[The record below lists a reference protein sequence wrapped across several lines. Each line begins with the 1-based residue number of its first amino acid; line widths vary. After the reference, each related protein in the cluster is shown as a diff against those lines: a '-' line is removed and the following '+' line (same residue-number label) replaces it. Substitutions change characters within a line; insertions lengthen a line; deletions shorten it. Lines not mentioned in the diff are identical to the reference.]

1 MSLRELIILLLGLAI
16 VGIILRG
23 LYVALQARRGQL
35 RIAIDKNIPT
45 EIDLE
50 ALELAELPSGGARVV
65 SRESADDESP
75 VLASLDAANQRAESL
90 SLGVEDEAV
99 PVLMDSVEVGQ
110 VAQIDTAASNT
121 THDDERSLN
130 DDQGDDWDSERDH
143 EPEDY
148 WAGEQDN
155 KREDEADFVNAG
167 AATPENV
174 FEAGRIAGEPDS
186 MSQRGESPAAVTSQ
200 DLFDDEPGEKQD
212 PRIGDLPS
220 YEAAT
225 ANAHGESADEYD
237 GYDDYDNNNND
248 DYDEVAPAESRDE
261 IGIDTP
267 TVAQGL
273 GDTDAVT
280 EPMAAEHPDDVLFD
294 YDNEEA
300 DEHDRGEAYKDD
312 TYEDEAYEDEAY
324 EDDEETEGGSVFLSG
339 HAHVER
345 IPPADS
351 HGEAQEPVK
360 EEIFFERS
368 RAKTGEESYAQDYE
382 DVYEG
387 AHTGTQDQTYD
398 DEDDDI
404 DADDAHEI
412 VDQSSSS
419 EDEFAEFSMTAGER
433 IGGNPNTEKQAGL
446 FDQFDESEQA
456 ALADRGKTQKK
467 PSLFAALKRR
477 FTATDADNEELSASS
492 PVQPNAASE
501 QSAEL
506 DLVDPPKDTF
516 AESITES
523 TAESVAGDTEEYV
536 AAPAQATEPA
546 GRIQPVPESPSEQPA
561 VAADSQFNER
571 DTLGWDETE
580 DSEPATDWGIAHEE
594 PAVTQDNNLFED
606 IEAEATQA
614 SHDSRQIDWAGTA
627 KSEPRQQSPVS
638 QPSEIKQQT
647 PAAQPSEVI
656 VLNVVARGGREFRGD
671 DLLEVLIT
679 SGLKFGEMNIFHQR
693 FRGTN
698 NGPVIFS
705 VANILNPGTFDLNSI
720 HEFSTVGVSLF
731 LALPSPI
738 NNLEAFD
745 LMLGVAQ
752 RIQEELDGELKDD
765 HRNVM
770 TAQTIEH
777 YRQRIRDF
785 ELRQLKAA
793 GGRA

>member
-45 EIDLE
+45 DIDLE
-50 ALELAELPSGGARVV
+50 ALELAELPGGGARVV

-75 VLASLDAANQRAESL
+75 VSASLDAANQRAESF
-90 SLGVEDEAV
+90 SLGVDDEAV

-148 WAGEQDN
+148 WDGEQDN
-155 KREDEADFVNAG
+155 KWEDEADFVNAG

-174 FEAGRIAGEPDS
+174 FEAGRTAGEPDS

-212 PRIGDLPS
+212 PRIGNLPS
-220 YEAAT
+220 YEVAT

-237 GYDDYDNNNND
+237 GYDDYDNND

-267 TVAQGL
+267 TAAQGP

-280 EPMAAEHPDDVLFD
+280 EPMAAEHPDNVLFD

-300 DEHDRGEAYKDD
+300 DEHDPGEA
-312 TYEDEAYEDEAY
+312 YEDEAYEDDAY

-398 DEDDDI
+398 DEDDYI

-412 VDQSSSS
+412 VDQSPAS

-477 FTATDADNEELSASS
+477 FTATDADIEELSASS
-492 PVQPNAASE
+492 SVQPGFASE

-506 DLVDPPKDTF
+506 DLVDPGEDTF
-516 AESITES
+516 AESIIES
-523 TAESVAGDTEEYV
+523 TAESVAGDTEECA

-546 GRIQPVPESPSEQPA
+546 VGIQPVPESPSVQPA

-571 DTLGWDETE
+571 DTLGWDETK
-580 DSEPATDWGIAHEE
+580 DSEPATDWGSAHEE
-594 PAVTQDNNLFED
+594 PAVTQANHVFED
-606 IEAEATQA
+606 SEAEATQA

-647 PAAQPSEVI
+647 PAAQSSEII

-752 RIQEELDGELKDD
+752 RIREELDGELKDD

>member
-273 GDTDAVT
+273 GDTDAGT

-312 TYEDEAYEDEAY
+312 TYEDEAY

-523 TAESVAGDTEEYV
+523 TVESVAGDTEEYV

-546 GRIQPVPESPSEQPA
+546 GRIQSVPESPSEQPA

-580 DSEPATDWGIAHEE
+580 DSEPATDGGSAHEE
-594 PAVTQDNNLFED
+594 PAVTQDNNVFED
-606 IEAEATQA
+606 SEAEATQA

-647 PAAQPSEVI
+647 PAAQSSEVI

-705 VANILNPGTFDLNSI
+705 VANILNPGTFDLISI

>member
-273 GDTDAVT
+273 GDTDAGT

-523 TAESVAGDTEEYV
+523 TVESVAGDTEEYV

-546 GRIQPVPESPSEQPA
+546 GRIQSVPESPSEQPA

-580 DSEPATDWGIAHEE
+580 DSEPATDGGSAHEE
-594 PAVTQDNNLFED
+594 PAVTQDNNVFED
-606 IEAEATQA
+606 SEAEATQA

-647 PAAQPSEVI
+647 PAAQSSEVI

-705 VANILNPGTFDLNSI
+705 VANILNPGTFDLISI

>member
-237 GYDDYDNNNND
+237 GYDDYDNNND

-273 GDTDAVT
+273 GDTDAGT

-312 TYEDEAYEDEAY
+312 TYEDEAY

-446 FDQFDESEQA
+446 FEQFDESEQA

-523 TAESVAGDTEEYV
+523 TVESVAGDTEEYV

-580 DSEPATDWGIAHEE
+580 DSEPATDGGSAHEE
-594 PAVTQDNNLFED
+594 PAVTQDNNVFED
-606 IEAEATQA
+606 SEAEATQA

-679 SGLKFGEMNIFHQR
+679 SGLKFGEINIFHQR

>member
-237 GYDDYDNNNND
+237 GYDDYDNNNNND

-273 GDTDAVT
+273 GDTDAGT

-312 TYEDEAYEDEAY
+312 TYEDEAY

-523 TAESVAGDTEEYV
+523 TVESVAGDTEEYV

-546 GRIQPVPESPSEQPA
+546 GRIQSVPESPSEQPA

-580 DSEPATDWGIAHEE
+580 DSEPATDGGSAHEE
-594 PAVTQDNNLFED
+594 PAVTQDNNVFED
-606 IEAEATQA
+606 SEAEATQA

-647 PAAQPSEVI
+647 PAAQSSEVI

-705 VANILNPGTFDLNSI
+705 VANILNPGTFDLISI

>member
-23 LYVALQARRGQL
+23 LYVALQARRGEL
-35 RIAIDKNIPT
+35 RIAIDKTIPT
-45 EIDLE
+45 DIDLE

-75 VLASLDAANQRAESL
+75 VLASLDAANQRAESF
-90 SLGVEDEAV
+90 SLGVEDEAI

-121 THDDERSLN
+121 THDDERPVN
-130 DDQGDDWDSERDH
+130 GDQGDDWDSERDH

-148 WAGEQDN
+148 WDGEQEN
-155 KREDEADFVNAG
+155 KREDGAAFVHAG

-174 FEAGRIAGEPDS
+174 FEAGRIA
-186 MSQRGESPAAVTSQ
+186 
-200 DLFDDEPGEKQD
+200 
-212 PRIGDLPS
+212 
-220 YEAAT
+220 Y
-225 ANAHGESADEYD
+225 EYD
-237 GYDDYDNNNND
+237 GYDDYDNND

-267 TVAQGL
+267 PVAQGL
-273 GDTDAVT
+273 GDTDAIT

-294 YDNEEA
+294 YDNKEA
-300 DEHDRGEAYKDD
+300 DEHDPGEAYKDD
-312 TYEDEAYEDEAY
+312 AYEGEAY
-324 EDDEETEGGSVFLSG
+324 EDDEETEGGSEFLSE

-345 IPPADS
+345 RPPADS
-351 HGEAQEPVK
+351 NGEAQEPVK
-360 EEIFFERS
+360 EEVFFERP
-368 RAKTGEESYAQDYE
+368 RAEAGEESYAQDYE

-412 VDQSSSS
+412 VDQSSAS

-467 PSLFAALKRR
+467 PSLLAALKRR

-492 PVQPNAASE
+492 PVQLNAASE

-506 DLVDPPKDTF
+506 DLVDPPEDTF

-546 GRIQPVPESPSEQPA
+546 AGIQPVPESPSEQPA

-594 PAVTQDNNLFED
+594 PAVTQDNNVFED
-606 IEAEATQA
+606 SEAEATQA
-614 SHDSRQIDWAGTA
+614 SHNSRQIDWAGTA

>member
-273 GDTDAVT
+273 GDTDAGT

-300 DEHDRGEAYKDD
+300 DEHDPGEAYKDD
-312 TYEDEAYEDEAY
+312 AYEGEAY
-324 EDDEETEGGSVFLSG
+324 EDDEETEGGSEFLSE

-456 ALADRGKTQKK
+456 ALADWGKTQKK

-506 DLVDPPKDTF
+506 DLVDPPEDTF

-606 IEAEATQA
+606 SEAEATQA

-627 KSEPRQQSPVS
+627 KSEPRQQSPLS

>member
-273 GDTDAVT
+273 GDTDAGT

-312 TYEDEAYEDEAY
+312 TYEDEAY

-523 TAESVAGDTEEYV
+523 TVESVAGDTEEYV

-546 GRIQPVPESPSEQPA
+546 GRIQSVPESPSEQPA

-580 DSEPATDWGIAHEE
+580 DSEPATDGGSAHEE
-594 PAVTQDNNLFED
+594 PAVTQDNNVFED
-606 IEAEATQA
+606 SEAEATQA
-614 SHDSRQIDWAGTA
+614 SHDSRQIDWASTA

-647 PAAQPSEVI
+647 PAAQSSEVI

-705 VANILNPGTFDLNSI
+705 VANILNPGTFDLISI

>member
-312 TYEDEAYEDEAY
+312 TYEDEAYED
-324 EDDEETEGGSVFLSG
+324 DEETEGGSVFLSG

-580 DSEPATDWGIAHEE
+580 DSEPATDGGGAHEE

>member
-1 MSLRELIILLLGLAI
+1 M
-16 VGIILRG
+16 
-23 LYVALQARRGQL
+23 Q
-35 RIAIDKNIPT
+35 PF
-45 EIDLE
+45 
-50 ALELAELPSGGARVV
+50 
-65 SRESADDESP
+65 
-75 VLASLDAANQRAESL
+75 L
-90 SLGVEDEAV
+90 SEPAFY
-99 PVLMDSVEVGQ
+99 
-110 VAQIDTAASNT
+110 NT
-121 THDDERSLN
+121 TICT
-130 DDQGDDWDSERDH
+130 
-143 EPEDY
+143 
-148 WAGEQDN
+148 
-155 KREDEADFVNAG
+155 K
-167 AATPENV
+167 
-174 FEAGRIAGEPDS
+174 
-186 MSQRGESPAAVTSQ
+186 
-200 DLFDDEPGEKQD
+200 
-212 PRIGDLPS
+212 
-220 YEAAT
+220 
-225 ANAHGESADEYD
+225 
-237 GYDDYDNNNND
+237 
-248 DYDEVAPAESRDE
+248 
-261 IGIDTP
+261 
-267 TVAQGL
+267 
-273 GDTDAVT
+273 
-280 EPMAAEHPDDVLFD
+280 
-294 YDNEEA
+294 
-300 DEHDRGEAYKDD
+300 
-312 TYEDEAYEDEAY
+312 
-324 EDDEETEGGSVFLSG
+324 
-339 HAHVER
+339 
-345 IPPADS
+345 
-351 HGEAQEPVK
+351 
-360 EEIFFERS
+360 
-368 RAKTGEESYAQDYE
+368 
-382 DVYEG
+382 G

-412 VDQSSSS
+412 VDQSSAS

-467 PSLFAALKRR
+467 TSLFAALKRR

-506 DLVDPPKDTF
+506 DLVDPPEDTF

-536 AAPAQATEPA
+536 AVPAQATEPA
-546 GRIQPVPESPSEQPA
+546 AGIQPVPESPSEQPA

-580 DSEPATDWGIAHEE
+580 ES
-594 PAVTQDNNLFED
+594 
-606 IEAEATQA
+606 EAEATQA

>member
-16 VGIILRG
+16 VGIMLRG

-45 EIDLE
+45 DIDLE

-75 VLASLDAANQRAESL
+75 VLASLDAANQRAESF

-110 VAQIDTAASNT
+110 VAQIDTAASTT
-121 THDDERSLN
+121 THDDERSVN

-148 WAGEQDN
+148 WDGEQDN
-155 KREDEADFVNAG
+155 KREDEANFVNAG

-225 ANAHGESADEYD
+225 ANAHGESADEYG
-237 GYDDYDNNNND
+237 GYDDYGNND

-280 EPMAAEHPDDVLFD
+280 EPMAAERPDDVLFD

-300 DEHDRGEAYKDD
+300 DEHDPGEAYKDD
-312 TYEDEAYEDEAY
+312 AYEDEAY
-324 EDDEETEGGSVFLSG
+324 EDDEETEGGSVFLSE
-339 HAHVER
+339 HAHIER

-360 EEIFFERS
+360 EEVFFERS
-368 RAKTGEESYAQDYE
+368 RAETGEESYAQDYE

-387 AHTGTQDQTYD
+387 GHTGTQDQTYD
-398 DEDDDI
+398 DENDDI

-412 VDQSSSS
+412 VDQSSAS

-467 PSLFAALKRR
+467 TSLFAALKRR
-477 FTATDADNEELSASS
+477 FTAMDADNEELSASR

-506 DLVDPPKDTF
+506 DLVDPPEDTF

-523 TAESVAGDTEEYV
+523 TAESVAGDTQVYV
-536 AAPAQATEPA
+536 AVPAQATEPA
-546 GRIQPVPESPSEQPA
+546 VGIQPVPESPSVQPA

-571 DTLGWDETE
+571 DTLGWAETE
-580 DSEPATDWGIAHEE
+580 GSEPATDWGSAHDE
-594 PAVTQDNNLFED
+594 PAVTQDNNVFED
-606 IEAEATQA
+606 SEAEATQA

-647 PAAQPSEVI
+647 LAAQPSEVI

-671 DLLEVLIT
+671 DLLEVFIT
-679 SGLKFGEMNIFHQR
+679 SGLKFGEMSIFHQR

>member
-23 LYVALQARRGQL
+23 LYVALQARRGKL
-35 RIAIDKNIPT
+35 RIAIDKTIPT
-45 EIDLE
+45 DIDLE

-75 VLASLDAANQRAESL
+75 VLASLDAANQRAESF

-121 THDDERSLN
+121 THDDERSVN
-130 DDQGDDWDSERDH
+130 GDQGDDWDSERDH

-148 WAGEQDN
+148 WDGEQDN

-225 ANAHGESADEYD
+225 ANANGESADEYD
-237 GYDDYDNNNND
+237 GYDDYDNND

-300 DEHDRGEAYKDD
+300 DEHDPGEAYKDD
-312 TYEDEAYEDEAY
+312 AYEGEAY
-324 EDDEETEGGSVFLSG
+324 EDDEETEGGSEFLSE

-360 EEIFFERS
+360 EEVFFERS
-368 RAKTGEESYAQDYE
+368 RAETGEESYAQDYE

-398 DEDDDI
+398 DEDDDTCYHVQI
-404 DADDAHEI
+404 TVLA
-412 VDQSSSS
+412 
-419 EDEFAEFSMTAGER
+419 ED
-433 IGGNPNTEKQAGL
+433 L
-446 FDQFDESEQA
+446 
-456 ALADRGKTQKK
+456 
-467 PSLFAALKRR
+467 
-477 FTATDADNEELSASS
+477 EE
-492 PVQPNAASE
+492 
-501 QSAEL
+501 
-506 DLVDPPKDTF
+506 
-516 AESITES
+516 
-523 TAESVAGDTEEYV
+523 
-536 AAPAQATEPA
+536 
-546 GRIQPVPESPSEQPA
+546 
-561 VAADSQFNER
+561 
-571 DTLGWDETE
+571 
-580 DSEPATDWGIAHEE
+580 
-594 PAVTQDNNLFED
+594 
-606 IEAEATQA
+606 
-614 SHDSRQIDWAGTA
+614 
-627 KSEPRQQSPVS
+627 
-638 QPSEIKQQT
+638 
-647 PAAQPSEVI
+647 
-656 VLNVVARGGREFRGD
+656 
-671 DLLEVLIT
+671 
-679 SGLKFGEMNIFHQR
+679 
-693 FRGTN
+693 
-698 NGPVIFS
+698 
-705 VANILNPGTFDLNSI
+705 
-720 HEFSTVGVSLF
+720 
-731 LALPSPI
+731 
-738 NNLEAFD
+738 
-745 LMLGVAQ
+745 
-752 RIQEELDGELKDD
+752 
-765 HRNVM
+765 
-770 TAQTIEH
+770 
-777 YRQRIRDF
+777 
-785 ELRQLKAA
+785 
-793 GGRA
+793 

>member
-273 GDTDAVT
+273 GDTDAGT

-300 DEHDRGEAYKDD
+300 DEHDPGEAYKDD
-312 TYEDEAYEDEAY
+312 AYEGEAY
-324 EDDEETEGGSVFLSG
+324 EDDEETEGGSEFLSE

-506 DLVDPPKDTF
+506 DLVDPPEDTF

-594 PAVTQDNNLFED
+594 PAVTQDNNVFED
-606 IEAEATQA
+606 SEAEATQA

-627 KSEPRQQSPVS
+627 KSEPRQQSPLS

>member
-23 LYVALQARRGQL
+23 LYVALQARRGEL
-35 RIAIDKNIPT
+35 RIAIDKTIPT
-45 EIDLE
+45 DIDLE

-75 VLASLDAANQRAESL
+75 VLASLDAANQRAESF
-90 SLGVEDEAV
+90 SLGVEDEAI

-121 THDDERSLN
+121 THDDERPVN
-130 DDQGDDWDSERDH
+130 GDQGDDWDSERDH

-148 WAGEQDN
+148 WDGEQEN
-155 KREDEADFVNAG
+155 KREDGAAFVHAG

-174 FEAGRIAGEPDS
+174 FEAGRIA
-186 MSQRGESPAAVTSQ
+186 
-200 DLFDDEPGEKQD
+200 
-212 PRIGDLPS
+212 
-220 YEAAT
+220 Y
-225 ANAHGESADEYD
+225 EYD
-237 GYDDYDNNNND
+237 GYDDYDNND

-267 TVAQGL
+267 PVAQGL
-273 GDTDAVT
+273 GDTDAIT

-294 YDNEEA
+294 YDNKEA
-300 DEHDRGEAYKDD
+300 DEHDPGEAYKDD
-312 TYEDEAYEDEAY
+312 AYEGEAY
-324 EDDEETEGGSVFLSG
+324 EDDEETEGGSEFLSE

-345 IPPADS
+345 RPPADS

-360 EEIFFERS
+360 EEVFFERP
-368 RAKTGEESYAQDYE
+368 RAEAGEESYAQDYE

-412 VDQSSSS
+412 VDQSSAS

-467 PSLFAALKRR
+467 PSLLAALKRR

-492 PVQPNAASE
+492 PVQLNAASE

-506 DLVDPPKDTF
+506 DLVDPPEDTF

-546 GRIQPVPESPSEQPA
+546 AGIQPVPESPSEQPA

-594 PAVTQDNNLFED
+594 PAVTQDNNVFED
-606 IEAEATQA
+606 SEAEATQA
-614 SHDSRQIDWAGTA
+614 SHNSRQIDWAGTA